1 MNRIFG
7 ILNAYDHRN
16 RGDRAIIEAQMA
28 WLSRKVPGAEFRIF
42 SPAWKENADVFGSDV
57 SRRPPIGMD
66 PAAGKITNVI
76 QPLGKTLANALR
88 ESTNATAGPGFN
100 ECDAYFLCGG
110 GYLYSSTA
118 PVLSR
123 QLWTH
128 AGNAMLA
135 MGTGKPV
142 MQFPQSWGPV
152 GKAADR
158 WICRRLADRL
168 PAICSRGEASTRLLH
183 AWGYATKTLEVPD
196 IVMAMGDLR
205 PDLIRSWSGG
215 DGTLGIAPIDFG
227 FAQKRDEN
235 DLEQYLKRIEEVAD
249 AYVKAGGQGVTLFPQ
264 VQVTGMDEDLPVAIE
279 LERRLNHAGIRVRLL
294 DGCSWESYF
303 EHIAS
308 VSVFMGSRMH
318 SCIFALVSGVPTVGL
333 SYQPKFEALFSQLGM
348 SDRCFP
354 ITNFNPR
361 DVATRLAGLHADA
374 NAGNEVR
381 IAANQLSRQVLDGL
395 DECWKRSGCRAVESA
410 RKS

>member
-1 MNRIFG
+1 MNRTFG

-42 SPAWKENADVFGSDV
+42 SPAWKENADVFGSEV
-57 SRRPPIGMD
+57 SRQPPIGME

-76 QPLGKTLANALR
+76 KPLGKSLATALR
-88 ESTNATAGPGFN
+88 ASSNASAGPGFD

-152 GKAADR
+152 GKMVDR
-158 WICRRLADRL
+158 WICRQLADRL
-168 PAICSRGEASTRLLH
+168 PVICSRGEASTRLLQN
-183 AWGYATKTLEVPD
+183 WGYGAKTLEVPD
-196 IVMAMGDLR
+196 IVMALGDLR
-205 PDLIRSWSGG
+205 PDLVRSWNGG

-227 FAQKRDEN
+227 FAQKRDED
-235 DLEQYLKRIEEVAD
+235 DLERYLKRIEDVA
-249 AYVKAGGQGVTLFPQ
+249 ATFIKAGGQGVTLFPQ

-279 LERRLNHAGIRVRLL
+279 LECRLKRSGIQVRLL
-294 DGCSWESYF
+294 DACSWESYF

-333 SYQPKFEALFSQLGM
+333 SYQPKFEALFSQLDM

-354 ITNFNPR
+354 ITHFDPA
-361 DVATRLAGLHADA
+361 DVASRLVALHTDA
-374 NAGNEVR
+374 NAGHDVR
-381 IAANQLSRQVLDGL
+381 TAVTRLSGRVLDGL
-395 DECWKRSGCRAVESA
+395 DQCWQRSGCKALESG
-410 RKS
+410 R